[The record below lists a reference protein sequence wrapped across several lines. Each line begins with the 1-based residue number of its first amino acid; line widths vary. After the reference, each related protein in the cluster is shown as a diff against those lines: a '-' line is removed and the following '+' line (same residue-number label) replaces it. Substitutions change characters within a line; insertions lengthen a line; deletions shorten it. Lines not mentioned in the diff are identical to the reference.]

1 MKKILVVDDD
11 VDLLEV
17 VTYILTSHGF
27 NVKTHSSGFNVPD
40 VVLHYCPNLILLDVR
55 LPGKLGTDICKELK
69 LVHQI
74 PIILFSAHADYNK
87 VFAECKA
94 DDFLEK
100 PFDVKKLLDMISTH
114 LNLSSCICLLII

>member
-11 VDLLEV
+11 VDILEV

-74 PIILFSAHADYNK
+74 PIILFSAHADYSK
-87 VFAECKA
+87 VFAECNA

-114 LNLSSCICLLII
+114 LN